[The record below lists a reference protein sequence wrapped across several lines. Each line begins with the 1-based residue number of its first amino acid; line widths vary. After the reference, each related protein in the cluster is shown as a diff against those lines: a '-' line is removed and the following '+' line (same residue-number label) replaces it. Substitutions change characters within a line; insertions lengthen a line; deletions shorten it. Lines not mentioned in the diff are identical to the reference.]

1 MEKEILLVN
10 DLCGVGK
17 VALSVMIPLLSAQ
30 GHIVHNLP
38 TALVSNT
45 LDYGIFDIHDTTDFM
60 VKTLDAWQAL
70 NFHFDCICTGFLVS
84 EKQVDLIKR
93 LFASQTEAIK
103 IVDPILGDEGH
114 LYPGVDPAA
123 VELRRQLASCADFI
137 VPNLTEAALL
147 CGHPNWGVEVTKAQK
162 EQLLDELLELGCG
175 AAVMTSVVLKE
186 DGGHYVCGRDH
197 QGVRFDL
204 PYEMIDVRIPD
215 TGDVF
220 SAVLAGELLHQKTLE
235 QACQKAMHE
244 VEQLIQANQNNAD
257 LFRGLRVEAAIA
269 ESQAAKA

>member
-1 MEKEILLVN
+1 MKKEILLVN

-60 VKTLDAWQAL
+60 AKTLDAWQAL
-70 NFHFDCICTGFLVS
+70 DFHFDCICTGFLVS

-123 VELRRQLASCADFI
+123 VELRRQLASCADLI

-175 AAVMTSVVLKE
+175 AAVITSVVLTK

-204 PYEMIDVRIPD
+204 PYEMIDVRIPG

-257 LFRGLRVEAAIA
+257 LFRGLRMEAAIA

>member
-60 VKTLDAWQAL
+60 AKTLDAWQAL

-147 CGHPNWGVEVTKAQK
+147 CGHPDWGVEVTKAQK

-197 QGVRFDL
+197 QGASFDL
-204 PYEMIDVRIPD
+204 PFELIDVRIPG

-220 SAVLAGELLHQKTLE
+220 SAVLAGELLHHKTLE

>member
-17 VALSVMIPLLSAQ
+17 VALSVIIPLLSAQ

-45 LDYGIFDIHDTTDFM
+45 LDYGVFDIQDTTKFM
-60 VKTLDAWQAL
+60 ENTLNAWDQL

-84 EKQVDLIKR
+84 EKQVELLKR
-93 LFASQTEAIK
+93 LFVRHPEALK

-114 LYPGVDPAA
+114 LYPGVDPSA
-123 VELRRQLASCADFI
+123 VELRRELAASAQVI

-147 CGHPNWGVEVTKAQK
+147 CSHPDWGISVTRKQK
-162 EQLLDELLELGCG
+162 DQLLDELTALGCSS
-175 AAVMTSVVLKE
+175 AVITSVVFAE
-186 DGGHYVCGRDH
+186 EGGHYVCGRDE
-197 QGVRFDL
+197 QGISFDL
-204 PYEMIDVRIPD
+204 PFEMIDVRIPG

-220 SAVLAGELLHQKTLE
+220 SAVLAGALLQKKTLPE
-235 QACQKAMHE
+235 ACQKAMDA
-244 VEQLIQANQNNAD
+244 VEALIRQNQYNSD
-257 LFRGLRVEAAIA
+257 LYRGLRIEQAIT
-269 ESQAAKA
+269 ENRGIL

>member
-45 LDYGIFDIHDTTDFM
+45 LDYGVFDIQDTTKFM
-60 VKTLDAWQAL
+60 ENTLNAWDQL
-70 NFHFDCICTGFLVS
+70 NFQFDCICTGFLVS
-84 EKQVDLIKR
+84 EKQVELLKR
-93 LFASQTEAIK
+93 LFARHPEALK

-114 LYPGVDPAA
+114 LYPGVDPSA
-123 VELRRQLASCADFI
+123 VELRRELAASAQVI

-147 CGHPNWGVEVTKAQK
+147 CSHPDWGISVTRKQK
-162 EQLLDELLELGCG
+162 DQLLDELTALGCSS
-175 AAVMTSVVLKE
+175 VVITSVVFAE
-186 DGGHYVCGRDH
+186 EGGHYVCGRDE
-197 QGVRFDL
+197 QGVSFNL
-204 PYEMIDVRIPD
+204 PFEMIDVRIPG

-220 SAVLAGELLHQKTLE
+220 SAVLAGALLQQKPLPE
-235 QACQKAMHE
+235 ACQKAMDA
-244 VEQLIQANQNNAD
+244 VEALIRQNQYNSD
-257 LFRGLRVEAAIA
+257 LYRGLRIEQAIA
-269 ESQAAKA
+269 ENRGIL